1 MQIKIEVTPVLRG
14 VVYEPKIVQVTQPVE
29 DTYGFAEMKVVAF
42 PDLYAGKMVAALDR
56 QHPRDLFDIDG
67 LLQNEGITDELR
79 AAFIIYLISHQR
91 PTHEVLSPNHKD
103 ISEEFMR
110 GFVGMT
116 DEPVDLGMLIDA
128 REKLVDC
135 TLGNMPMQHK
145 DFLVLFT
152 QGEPD
157 WKLLGL
163 DGVEHLPAVR
173 WKQINLDKVDAAKRR
188 ELIEELCGVLGK

>member
-1 MQIKIEVTPVLRG
+1 
-14 VVYEPKIVQVTQPVE
+14 
-29 DTYGFAEMKVVAF
+29 
-42 PDLYAGKMVAALDR
+42 
-56 QHPRDLFDIDG
+56 
-67 LLQNEGITDELR
+67 
-79 AAFIIYLISHQR
+79 
-91 PTHEVLSPNHKD
+91 
-103 ISEEFMR
+103 MR